1 MCPSCVKV
9 HSAEHVR
16 LNTHGFY
23 DCLEDLYAEVDSTV
37 NNNLSILR
45 QAEDKLKQA
54 YQTKSQ
60 HRDQMI
66 IKLKEMRTKIIE
78 TVNRY
83 IDGIEEHILNQLNSS
98 EETLE

>member
-1 MCPSCVKV
+1 
-9 HSAEHVR
+9 
-16 LNTHGFY
+16 
-23 DCLEDLYAEVDSTV
+23 
-37 NNNLSILR
+37 
-45 QAEDKLKQA
+45 
-54 YQTKSQ
+54 
-60 HRDQMI
+60 MI